1 MNNFILLILY
11 AVLLNTTQVMSN
23 NILQWNCRG
32 FSANFEEI
40 SVLIDKYKPVALCLQ
55 EAFLSNTS
63 RVSCKHHSIYQ
74 SNFNGCDR
82 ARGGVAVV
90 VSDSVPHRQININTS
105 LQATALSISLTKTIT
120 ICSVYLP
127 PSLPIL

>member
-1 MNNFILLILY
+1 MNNSILLILY

-55 EAFLSNTS
+55 ETFLSNTS
-63 RVSCKHHSIYQ
+63 RVSLKHHSIYQ
-74 SNFNGCDR
+74 TTMD
-82 ARGGVAVV
+82 
-90 VSDSVPHRQININTS
+90 
-105 LQATALSISLTKTIT
+105 ATEP
-120 ICSVYLP
+120 VEG
-127 PSLPIL
+127 